1 MQDVINFKK
10 KLLTR
15 LRRATLFTEN
25 YHAPDKNHSF
35 MIMFTSIDEVNLNK
49 VLQEYNLNPIL
60 IWEIILKQSYDK
72 IVKIDDQTVFYN
84 IEIIN
89 EKVTS

>member
-1 MQDVINFKK
+1 
-10 KLLTR
+10 
-15 LRRATLFTEN
+15 
-25 YHAPDKNHSF
+25 